1 MVTVNQQPW
10 DQKVWKLNIEWLHQ
24 KIQCLVRGRMTKCL
38 EGKQCISKNHW
49 LCNQWF
55 YVSNSSLCLH
65 LASMVNPFFVFQI
78 LAWLSKKGHKWPWTM
93 YQDSI
98 PTIRKPFL
106 NHPIILCNFW
116 FFSRAEIR
124 NIEVPEREF
133 SRSSQS
139 VSPVRPVTAPARARR
154 NVRPRSPSHPNYKEE
169 AYLQSTVV
177 LRYVGHTDHYTR
189 LESRARHRAHRKSQR
204 LPPLPAHVDEV
215 TIEQQ
220 PRGSYVLEV
229 FHGYLAV
236 GGNLKCWK
244 MKFLIDFQLFQ
255 MNSGSPR
262 EDAMGT
268 PSVWLFTLTA
278 NVTSA
283 YLLAVKPNEL
293 WGRG

>member
-1 MVTVNQQPW
+1 MV
-10 DQKVWKLNIEWLHQ
+10 
-24 KIQCLVRGRMTKCL
+24 
-38 EGKQCISKNHW
+38 
-49 LCNQWF
+49 
-55 YVSNSSLCLH
+55 LCLQ
-65 LASMVNPFFVFQI
+65 FVSLSSFGLHGQSIFRFQI

-98 PTIRKPFL
+98 PTIREPFL
-106 NHPIILCNFW
+106 NHPMIFFW

-236 GGNLKCWK
+236 GGNLKCWRIRLFARELLRSYK
-244 MKFLIDFQLFQ
+244 WQILILLLVIGLTVRWRCWVLLSFLSTEI
-255 MNSGSPR
+255 
-262 EDAMGT
+262 A
-268 PSVWLFTLTA
+268 
-278 NVTSA
+278 
-283 YLLAVKPNEL
+283 
-293 WGRG
+293 

>member
-1 MVTVNQQPW
+1 M
-10 DQKVWKLNIEWLHQ
+10 
-24 KIQCLVRGRMTKCL
+24 
-38 EGKQCISKNHW
+38 
-49 LCNQWF
+49 
-55 YVSNSSLCLH
+55 
-65 LASMVNPFFVFQI
+65 
-78 LAWLSKKGHKWPWTM
+78 
-93 YQDSI
+93 
-98 PTIRKPFL
+98 
-106 NHPIILCNFW
+106 
-116 FFSRAEIR
+116 
-124 NIEVPEREF
+124 PEREF

-236 GGNLKCWK
+236 GGNLKCCK
-244 MKFLIDFQLFQ
+244 MRLLDRELLFAVLQVTNLNKFAFSYWFYRQ
-255 MNSGSPR
+255 M
-262 EDAMGT
+262 A
-268 PSVWLFTLTA
+268 
-278 NVTSA
+278 
-283 YLLAVKPNEL
+283 LLSIVVISQY
-293 WGRG
+293 

>member
-1 MVTVNQQPW
+1 MTFKEREPTNDPEPSQPFSTI
-10 DQKVWKLNIEWLHQ
+10 KLL
-24 KIQCLVRGRMTKCL
+24 
-38 EGKQCISKNHW
+38 
-49 LCNQWF
+49 F
-55 YVSNSSLCLH
+55 SL
-65 LASMVNPFFVFQI
+65 
-78 LAWLSKKGHKWPWTM
+78 
-93 YQDSI
+93 
-98 PTIRKPFL
+98 FL
-106 NHPIILCNFW
+106 I
-116 FFSRAEIR
+116 FSRAAVR

-189 LESRARHRAHRKSQR
+189 LESRARHRAHRRSQR

-236 GGNLKCWK
+236 GGKNSTLKID
-244 MKFLIDFQLFQ
+244 LILPQIENWF
-255 MNSGSPR
+255 R
-262 EDAMGT
+262 
-268 PSVWLFTLTA
+268 
-278 NVTSA
+278 
-283 YLLAVKPNEL
+283 
-293 WGRG
+293 

>member
-1 MVTVNQQPW
+1 MT
-10 DQKVWKLNIEWLHQ
+10 LNHVPRLYTNHQ
-24 KIQCLVRGRMTKCL
+24 KT
-38 EGKQCISKNHW
+38 IS
-49 LCNQWF
+49 
-55 YVSNSSLCLH
+55 
-65 LASMVNPFFVFQI
+65 
-78 LAWLSKKGHKWPWTM
+78 
-93 YQDSI
+93 
-98 PTIRKPFL
+98 KPFL

-244 MKFLIDFQLFQ
+244 NDNFQLIFNFFQ

>member
-1 MVTVNQQPW
+1 
-10 DQKVWKLNIEWLHQ
+10 
-24 KIQCLVRGRMTKCL
+24 MT
-38 EGKQCISKNHW
+38 
-49 LCNQWF
+49 
-55 YVSNSSLCLH
+55 
-65 LASMVNPFFVFQI
+65 
-78 LAWLSKKGHKWPWTM
+78 
-93 YQDSI
+93 
-98 PTIRKPFL
+98 L
-106 NHPIILCNFW
+106 NHHNHSQPSNYV
-116 FFSRAEIR
+116 FSLFLISRRAAVR

-189 LESRARHRAHRKSQR
+189 LESRARHRAHRRSQR

-236 GGNLKCWK
+236 GGKNLTLSNLIRSQIENWFRWIPVHLAK
-244 MKFLIDFQLFQ
+244 MRWVSLQFD
-255 MNSGSPR
+255 
-262 EDAMGT
+262 
-268 PSVWLFTLTA
+268 
-278 NVTSA
+278 
-283 YLLAVKPNEL
+283 YL
-293 WGRG
+293 R

>member
-1 MVTVNQQPW
+1 M
-10 DQKVWKLNIEWLHQ
+10 
-24 KIQCLVRGRMTKCL
+24 
-38 EGKQCISKNHW
+38 
-49 LCNQWF
+49 
-55 YVSNSSLCLH
+55 
-65 LASMVNPFFVFQI
+65 
-78 LAWLSKKGHKWPWTM
+78 
-93 YQDSI
+93 
-98 PTIRKPFL
+98 
-106 NHPIILCNFW
+106 
-116 FFSRAEIR
+116 
-124 NIEVPEREF
+124 PEREL

-236 GGNLKCWK
+236 GGNLKCWR
-244 MKFLIDFQLFQ
+244 MRLFARELLRSYNWQILINLLSVIGLTVRWRCWVLLSFL
-255 MNSGSPR
+255 
-262 EDAMGT
+262 
-268 PSVWLFTLTA
+268 
-278 NVTSA
+278 SA
-283 YLLAVKPNEL
+283 EIA
-293 WGRG
+293 